1 MGSARISWPHSARW
15 SSVRQSTVDRVSGQ
29 AEARAAVWF
38 DLADAKRLEPE
49 A

>member
-1 MGSARISWPHSARW
+1 MSA
-15 SSVRQSTVDRVSGQ
+15 SVAPGRLVDREVGSHRRRT
-29 AEARAAVWF
+29 ARDEEARAAVWF